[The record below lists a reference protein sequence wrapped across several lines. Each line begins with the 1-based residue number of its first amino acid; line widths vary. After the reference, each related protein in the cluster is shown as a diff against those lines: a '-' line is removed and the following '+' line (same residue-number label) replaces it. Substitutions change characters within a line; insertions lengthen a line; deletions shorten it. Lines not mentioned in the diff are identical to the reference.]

1 MAKASPHILVV
12 DDDVVVLKF
21 IEFTLRGLSYKTTL
35 AKNGIEA
42 IDKAKTEHFDLII
55 SDLYMPLMDGNE
67 LVRHFR
73 NTPEYKHTPF
83 IFLSGNNEEETWI
96 KNLNDGADDFI
107 TKPIKQKVFVKKSIH
122 I

>member
-21 IEFTLRGLSYKTTL
+21 IEYTLKGLSYKTTL

-55 SDLYMPLMDGNE
+55 SDLYMPLMDGNDWYVI
-67 LVRHFR
+67 LGTLPNI
-73 NTPEYKHTPF
+73 NTLL
-83 IFLSGNNEEETWI
+83 LSFYLAT
-96 KNLNDGADDFI
+96 
-107 TKPIKQKVFVKKSIH
+107 TKKKPG
-122 I
+122 